1 MPLDKHR
8 KTDAMICAGLFLVAL
23 FFVLSSSYNPFN
35 FRRMHVDSSVYITI
49 AQGITR
55 GQLPYRD
62 LVDNKGPL
70 MYLLSVP
77 GLLLG
82 RFTGVWFTEL
92 VLIFIAVLFAYKTAL
107 FFGNR
112 QQSFMATVFGFIVCL
127 AFFSAAAGTEEYSLP
142 FLMISFYIFTKYY
155 FSPRRDIGMVELIG
169 LGFFFACAIS
179 IRLNMF
185 PLWAGFCTVIFV
197 ESIARRRFASL
208 AKYVVGFCAGVALV
222 LIPVFL
228 YLKLNNILP
237 EFFAQV
243 ISAGVSKGFKG
254 SSIKQAAKNFYIV
267 INRSNCLLPLIA
279 GMFWIITKYK
289 QNLIFAVGYTFSY
302 LLMVLFLSFSAGDS
316 HYNMVLV
323 PFFIPVLV
331 FFIEIVHSA
340 FSNIKYKNL
349 VLVIFFCVVSS
360 EGLMKYLDDAL
371 EMFYNK
377 SGKDIVAA
385 GKMIDENTTQTDT
398 IISLGPFNGYI
409 YPFTRRRAASK
420 YFYQGSGIDHIPGAR
435 EEFLWD
441 ILHNKPAI
449 IVIFTA
455 EDGHPYYLPQW
466 YDPIYELIE
475 SEYFL
480 LSDKNGFSLY
490 KRAGT

>member
-8 KTDAMICAGLFLVAL
+8 KTDAMICAGLFLIAL
-23 FFVLSSSYNPFN
+23 LFVLSSSYNPFN
-35 FRRMHVDSSVYITI
+35 LRRMHVDSSNYITVT
-49 AQGITR
+49 QGITR

-82 RFTGVWFTEL
+82 RFTGIWFTEFIL
-92 VLIFIAVLFAYKTAL
+92 MFIAVLFAYKTAL
-107 FFGNR
+107 FFGNKL
-112 QQSFMATVFGFIVCL
+112 QAFITTVCSFIVCL
-127 AFFSAAAGTEEYSLP
+127 AFFSVAAGTEEYSLP
-142 FLMISFYIFTKYY
+142 FLMISLYIFTKYY
-155 FSPRRDIGMVELIG
+155 FSPRRDIGLVELIA
-169 LGFFFACAIS
+169 LGFCFACAIL

-185 PLWAGFCTVIFV
+185 PLWAGFCITIFV
-197 ESIARRRFASL
+197 ESTARRRFASL
-208 AKYVVGFCAGVALV
+208 AKYVVGFCAGVLIV
-222 LIPVFL
+222 FIPVFL

-243 ISAGVSKGFKG
+243 ISAGASKGFSG
-254 SSIKQAAKNFYIV
+254 SGIKQTAKNFYIV
-267 INRSNCLLPLIA
+267 INRFHCVLPLAA

-289 QNLIFAVGYTFSY
+289 QNLGFAVGYTLSY
-302 LLMVLFLSFSAGDS
+302 FLMVLFLSFSAGDS
-316 HYNMVLV
+316 HYNLVLV
-323 PFFIPVLV
+323 PFFIPALA
-331 FFIEIVHSA
+331 FFIEIVYSA

-349 VLVIFFCVVSS
+349 ALAVFFCIIFS
-360 EGLMKYLDDAL
+360 EGLIKYLDDAL

-377 SGKDIVAA
+377 SGKDLIAA
-385 GKMIDENTTQTDT
+385 GKTIDANTTGTDT
-398 IISLGPFNGYI
+398 IISLGFNGYI

-420 YFYQGSGIDHIPGAR
+420 YFYQGSGIDHVPGSR
-435 EEFLWD
+435 EKFLRD

-455 EDGHPYYLPQW
+455 EDGHPYYLPRW
-466 YDPIYELIE
+466 YAPIYELIE